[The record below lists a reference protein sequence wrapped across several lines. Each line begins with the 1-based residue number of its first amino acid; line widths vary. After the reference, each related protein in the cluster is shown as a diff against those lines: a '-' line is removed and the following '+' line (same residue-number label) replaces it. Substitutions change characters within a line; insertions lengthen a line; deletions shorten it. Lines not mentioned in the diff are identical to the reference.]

1 MGLFTVPT
9 CGQVT
14 NHQTLTHSK
23 QYLMDKDYFHSVIL
37 GCETSPL
44 CCAVVA
50 VFSSCV
56 DIVL

>member
-1 MGLFTVPT
+1 MGRSTAHT
-9 CGQVT
+9 CGQVR
-14 NHQTLTHSK
+14 NHQTLTYSK
-23 QYLMDKDYFHSVIL
+23 QILMDKDYFHDVIL
-37 GCETSPL
+37 GCDTSPL